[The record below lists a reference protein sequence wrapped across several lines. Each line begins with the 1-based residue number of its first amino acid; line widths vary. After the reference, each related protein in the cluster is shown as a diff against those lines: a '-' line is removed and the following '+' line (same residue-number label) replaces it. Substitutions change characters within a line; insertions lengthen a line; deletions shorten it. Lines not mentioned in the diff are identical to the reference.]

1 MTPTREQIEI
11 RPDEGRA
18 DFCVVK
24 LPEGYYR
31 MPRRFADLALSAFD
45 MRERAAKVCE
55 ERAADWDLAVGE
67 GSEVHGYETAVLLES
82 AMQIRALPTPEQAPT
97 NEKGNA

>member
-1 MTPTREQIEI
+1 MKLTREQIEVL
-11 RPDEGRA
+11 PDEGRA

-31 MPRRFADLALSAFD
+31 MPRRFCDLALSAFD

-55 ERAADWDLAVGE
+55 DYARNFHGLRRDVAERLAE
-67 GSEVHGYETAVLLES
+67 N
-82 AMQIRALPTPEQAPT
+82 IRALPIPEGAAP
-97 NEKGNA
+97 EKREPAE